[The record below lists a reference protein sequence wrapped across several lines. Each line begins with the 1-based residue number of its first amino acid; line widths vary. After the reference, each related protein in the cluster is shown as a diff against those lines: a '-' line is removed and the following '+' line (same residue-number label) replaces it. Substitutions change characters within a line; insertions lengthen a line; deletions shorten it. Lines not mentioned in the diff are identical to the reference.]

1 MVSSQPYI
9 FSNGYQIQF
18 NEEPFPHCN
27 LGYIVPEW
35 VEENPTFSDIKE
47 VYGSETTL
55 PMTTIGLPLKFDKV
69 KPMKQQLSNVH
80 LEVLS
85 FLSKIR
91 QLSVREHN
99 KNPRLNTLSA
109 AAITSETEYWC

>member
-1 MVSSQPYI
+1 
-9 FSNGYQIQF
+9 
-18 NEEPFPHCN
+18 
-27 LGYIVPEW
+27 
-35 VEENPTFSDIKE
+35 
-47 VYGSETTL
+47 
-55 PMTTIGLPLKFDKV
+55 MTTIGLPLKFDKV

-99 KNPRLNTLSA
+99 KDPRLNTLSA
-109 AAITSETEYWC
+109 TAITSETELVLRKNIDAMSNTIHLSLPMKRIRGLKGRMPLLYGSVIFI